1 MTDRAVGTEQKGLKM
16 AETGKFARL
25 MRSYGSLT
33 IFMIP
38 IGIAINFV
46 GGQIALLLKL
56 PVYLD
61 SIGTILVG
69 ATCGGLPGALVGLLS
84 NAINSITSPPTF
96 AYAILSIMFGLLAG
110 WFGRIGVFRVWWKT
124 VLSAIPFALIGG
136 VLGALITIWVFGG
149 LAVGG
154 GAIIVGALVAA
165 GMDLNAANFAAQLPM
180 DILDKVPTVLIV
192 FAIIKGIPKRLL
204 VKLPLGYVY
213 LAKPRTTAPATAA
226 AETVEYGPNS

>member
-1 MTDRAVGTEQKGLKM
+1 M
-16 AETGKFARL
+16 ASRRFATF
-25 MRSYGSLT
+25 MRGYGRLT

-56 PVYLD
+56 PIYLD

-69 ATCGGLPGALVGLLS
+69 ATCGSLPGALVGLVS

-96 AYAILSIMFGLLAG
+96 AFAVLNVAFGLLAG
-110 WFGRIGVFRVWWKT
+110 YFGRLGVFRVWWKT
-124 VLSAIPFALIGG
+124 LLSSLAFAFIGG
-136 VLGALITIWVFGG
+136 FCGALITIWVFGG

-154 GAIIVGALVAA
+154 GALVVGALTAL
-165 GMDLNAANFAAQLPM
+165 GMDLNTANFVAQMPM
-180 DILDKVPTVLIV
+180 DVLDKVPTVLIV

-204 VKLPLGYVY
+204 VKLPLGWVY
-213 LAKPRTTAPATAA
+213 LGKPRPGSAKSVATEASGA
-226 AETVEYGPNS
+226 